1 MLSDAGSTPA
11 ASTTSRLARGGFGAV
26 VRQAAPPFGLANVLD
41 SRRLQIPHFVRSLSA
56 ARLGFARRISFVALG
71 TTPGVSHFP
80 GISAN
85 CGPRSRRLPVG
96 STHHAVRSKS
106 RIRLPARPG
115 SDAHAAGSWPD
126 LCGLDEAFIAARIFA
141 DRTASVLI
149 ARWATE
155 QIEASAGMVWVS
167 REKMVRLDATWRS
180 AMAGAW

>member
-1 MLSDAGSTPA
+1 M
-11 ASTTSRLARGGFGAV
+11 
-26 VRQAAPPFGLANVLD
+26 
-41 SRRLQIPHFVRSLSA
+41 
-56 ARLGFARRISFVALG
+56 
-71 TTPGVSHFP
+71 
-80 GISAN
+80 
-85 CGPRSRRLPVG
+85 G

-167 REKMVRLDATWRS
+167 REKMVPLDAKWRS
-180 AMAGAW
+180 AVEGAW